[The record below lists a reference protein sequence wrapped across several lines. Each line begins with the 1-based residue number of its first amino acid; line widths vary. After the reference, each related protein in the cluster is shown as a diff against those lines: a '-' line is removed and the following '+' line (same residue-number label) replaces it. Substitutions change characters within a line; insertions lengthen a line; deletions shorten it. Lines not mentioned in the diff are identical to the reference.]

1 MTDYTKYTDEDELH
15 QILQKSEDIEERRK
29 IRARIK
35 ELRETHQKEWEQ
47 KRQQREKETEDVI
60 RQKHRAADEEKQRK
74 MEEFKKQAAEHRD
87 SRAHEIS
94 SQLVQEKFK
103 SAEEDKKKKMEAFD
117 RMAQESTSVTTST
130 RTESTKDGVKTT
142 TTTVRKTETVG
153 GVGGTSYGKPA
164 EETARE
170 LVQKLAS
177 FSSPTTSGTITVK
190 TESWNSREAVIH
202 KSEKIES
209 WGAGRGASG
218 NMFKQ
223 MDKATGGGAP
233 KANITRS
240 PSAIK
245 QLLLDW
251 TKAMTREYTEKVNIE
266 NFSTSWNDGLAFCAL
281 IHHFYPEAFDFN
293 KLDPKNRR
301 HNFELAFNTA
311 EKFADIAPLLDVEDM
326 VRMKKPDWKC
336 VFTYVQSFY
345 RKLQSH
351 ENNKVKPIEQ

>member
-164 EETARE
+164 
-170 LVQKLAS
+170 
-177 FSSPTTSGTITVK
+177 
-190 TESWNSREAVIH
+190 
-202 KSEKIES
+202 
-209 WGAGRGASG
+209 AGRGASG